1 MTEGTEAGGEVRVGR
16 RTLERRG
23 PAGRW
28 REVRG
33 VGIVLLLLLAS
44 AVLVVWGIVRAV
56 GPAIGLDPAGG
67 ATVDALGRPMVDVP
81 VDNVLARLPDGR
93 QARGSFWLRM
103 RQEAAPGQLVQ
114 IARSDRPTPTP
125 ERGARPP
132 GPIQGASAEVRTR
145 EAVNNA
151 MSGLRYEELVGD
163 AGKDRLKSAVRDA
176 VNGAL
181 PEAPV
186 EQVYIRELIVQ

>member
-1 MTEGTEAGGEVRVGR
+1 MSERTQVRVGR

-23 PAGRW
+23 PGGPW
-28 REVRG
+28 RDVRG
-33 VGIVLLLLLAS
+33 FWLVVLLLIAS
-44 AVLVVWGIVRAV
+44 AVLFIWALIGVV
-56 GPAIGLDPAGG
+56 GPAIGLRTGG
-67 ATVDALGRPMVDVP
+67 GVDAFGHPLMVDVP

-93 QARGSFWLRM
+93 QARGSFYLRM
-103 RQEAAPGQLVQ
+103 REPDAPAQLLQ
-114 IARSDRPTPTP
+114 LARSTRPTPTP
-125 ERGARPP
+125 EPGPRPP
-132 GPIQGASAEVRTR
+132 GPIQGASAELRVR

-151 MSGLRYEELVGD
+151 MSGLRYDDVVGD

-181 PEAPV
+181 PDAPV

>member
-1 MTEGTEAGGEVRVGR
+1 VNERGEVRVGR
-16 RTLERRG
+16 RSLERRA
-23 PAGRW
+23 PADRW
-28 REVRG
+28 RDVRG
-33 VGIVLLLLLAS
+33 FGIVLLLLVPTVVLFIWSLVS
-44 AVLVVWGIVRAV
+44 AF
-56 GPAIGLDPAGG
+56 GPALGLDPTGG
-67 ATVDALGRPMVDVP
+67 VDELGRPLTVDVP

-103 RQEAAPGQLVQ
+103 RQQDTPGQLVQ

-125 ERGARPP
+125 ERGVRPP
-132 GPIQGASAEVRTR
+132 GPVQGSSPEVRTR

-151 MSGLRYEELVGD
+151 MSGLSYEDMVGD
-163 AGKDRLKSAVRDA
+163 VGKDRLKSAVRDA